1 MESQHATPRIIKDIK
16 NDDVKIQ
23 VTGHVKEIENE
34 TLIINDKTGEISVDI
49 KNAIGQIENI
59 SKNDLINVIGEL
71 ILSMDGEKVINAS
84 IIQDMKNLNFSYY
97 QKLYEIKKEL
107 EKSNKM

>member
-107 EKSNKM
+107 EKNNKM